1 MRSLFILIIF
11 DNADCST
18 IKDRTRVYIGI
29 NSYEIRFVGVL
40 PFLSV
45 QYAVFSVIKFIF
57 FFKLAKSHHS
67 QLLSILVFVVKFL
80 FFLHVKLF

>member
-1 MRSLFILIIF
+1 MLIAVLLKIE
-11 DNADCST
+11 
-18 IKDRTRVYIGI
+18 RVYRGI